1 MRILIADGGTGGH
14 IFPAIAVANELQK
27 RTEVEAILFTGTAA
41 GLEGGIV
48 PKHGFELRMI
58 RVGGL
63 IGKSLMTRV
72 KTLLQLPGA
81 YFQSAKIIREF
92 NPSVAI
98 GFGAYA
104 SGPVLVA
111 AYRKKVPVLLVEPN
125 AIPGFTNKKALSFAR
140 NVAVAYED
148 SSGVFKGK
156 AVVTGTPVRPLREL
170 SKQTS
175 KFTVGIY
182 CGSQGS
188 RAINNV
194 VVEALPELVAMKETL
209 HVIHQTGKGDFERV
223 KSIYDT
229 VAPFFE
235 IKPFVE
241 DVEEFYS
248 SCDLLVC
255 RAGAITLAEI
265 TALGKPA
272 ILVPLPT
279 AAHNHQEQNARRLAE
294 AGAAKMIL
302 QNAFSSRILIQEII
316 SLSSSPE
323 ILEQMSI
330 ESRHL
335 GRPEAAQK
343 VADLAI
349 SLAKKTEAQR

>member
-1 MRILIADGGTGGH
+1 LRILIADGGTGGH

-27 RTEVEAILFTGTAA
+27 RKEVEAILFTGTPA

-48 PKHGFELRMI
+48 PKHGFDLRMI
-58 RVGGL
+58 HVGGL
-63 IGKSLMTRV
+63 IGKSLMIRV

-81 YFQSAKIIREF
+81 YLQSAKIIREF
-92 NPSVAI
+92 QPSVAI

-111 AYRKKVPVLLVEPN
+111 AHRRKVPVLLVEPN
-125 AIPGFTNKKALSFAR
+125 AIPGFTNRKSLSFAKK
-140 NVAVAYED
+140 VAVAYED
-148 SSGVFKGK
+148 NSGVFKGK
-156 AVVTGTPVRPLREL
+156 AVLTGTPVRPLNEL

-194 VVEALPELVAMKETL
+194 VIEALPELGAMKDTL
-209 HVIHQTGKGDFERV
+209 HIIHQTGSADFERV
-223 KSIYDT
+223 KSIYDAA
-229 VAPFFE
+229 APFFE
-235 IKPFVE
+235 VTAFVHN
-241 DVEEFYS
+241 VEEFYS
-248 SCDLLVC
+248 NCDLLLC

-265 TALGKPA
+265 TALGKAA

-279 AAHNHQEQNARRLAE
+279 AAHNHQERNARRLAE

-302 QNAFSSRILIQEII
+302 QNEFSARTLIEEIK
-316 SLSSSPE
+316 SLSHNPE
-323 ILEQMSI
+323 ILEQMSV
-330 ESRHL
+330 EAKHL
-335 GRPEAAQK
+335 GKPEAAK
-343 VADLAI
+343 MVADLAL
-349 SLAKKTEAQR
+349 SLVMRNA